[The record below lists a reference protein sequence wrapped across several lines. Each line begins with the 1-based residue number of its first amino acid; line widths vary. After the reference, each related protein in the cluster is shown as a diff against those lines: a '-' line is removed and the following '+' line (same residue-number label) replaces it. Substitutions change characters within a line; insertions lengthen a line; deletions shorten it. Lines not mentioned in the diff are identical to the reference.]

1 MKEIRKVLDLSDELE
16 EFLNEY
22 VRLPE
27 KEQKKL
33 KKLRRINIDRLK
45 DGLKEYNEENKTN
58 YRVINNIIQGS
69 AQMFTVIQNEEK
81 NYDIDVAIVF
91 DEENI
96 GDIPAITIRR
106 IVRDALANNTRQ
118 FNAQPEVKTS
128 CVRLHYAEGYHIDFA
143 IFKRSKNVFNDY
155 VYKHAGASW
164 TTRDIKGVENWFDNE
179 NKKTSGLLRKIV
191 RLSKQMCSSKAN
203 MPSGLIQTALCAE
216 CLSYNDR
223 LDIAFY
229 ETIKNIKN
237 RLTYNTN
244 VFIPVDGNRS
254 LTERKVDIERVEN
267 YRNLLSKIIFKLEK
281 LEDYN
286 CTRIDAISAW
296 NLVFEHDYWK
306 NSLNE
311 NFQHDLELALRDSY
325 LPVKYNHT
333 EEFIEDKY
341 IINDVEEVE
350 LKTTVTNISGFRDMS
365 LECYLS
371 INAPRLRHGVK
382 IKCELK
388 NDKYYDYDYLLWK
401 VRNVGKLAKEKNMI
415 RGQIMK
421 RGACIEEP
429 CSFYGDHYIECY
441 LIKNNKCIGIGHV
454 DIPIGDR

>member
-1 MKEIRKVLDLSDELE
+1 MLDLSDELE

-91 DEENI
+91 DDENI

-106 IVRDALANNTRQ
+106 IVRD
-118 FNAQPEVKTS
+118 
-128 CVRLHYAEGYHIDFA
+128 
-143 IFKRSKNVFNDY
+143 
-155 VYKHAGASW
+155 
-164 TTRDIKGVENWFDNE
+164 VENWFDNE